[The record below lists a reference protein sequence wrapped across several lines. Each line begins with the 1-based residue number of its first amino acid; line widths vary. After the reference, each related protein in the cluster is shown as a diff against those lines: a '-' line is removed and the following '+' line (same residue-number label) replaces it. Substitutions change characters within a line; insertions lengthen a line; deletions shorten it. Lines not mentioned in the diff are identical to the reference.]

1 MKKLFLLTTTLFF
14 LVSCST
20 DPTINRIQEG
30 TFNDCSKATIGDL
43 VDNFFSNPKWEAIEA
58 TDGNNYVNLSGG
70 MTYLDE
76 PVDALVQFT
85 APMTDYAS
93 FEIAAFELNGIPQN
107 VFMISGL
114 VIAMCD
120 EY

>member
-1 MKKLFLLTTTLFF
+1 
-14 LVSCST
+14 
-20 DPTINRIQEG
+20 
-30 TFNDCSKATIGDL
+30 
-43 VDNFFSNPKWEAIEA
+43 
-58 TDGNNYVNLSGG
+58 

-107 VFMISGL
+107 AFMISGL